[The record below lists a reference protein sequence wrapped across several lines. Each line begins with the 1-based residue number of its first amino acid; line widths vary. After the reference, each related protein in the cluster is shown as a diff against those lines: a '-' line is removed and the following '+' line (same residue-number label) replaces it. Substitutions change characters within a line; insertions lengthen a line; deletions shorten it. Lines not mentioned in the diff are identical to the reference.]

1 MDELCSQL
9 FPEAG
14 YSCLST
20 SVKAGESSLTKLR
33 STQEHLRS
41 LGMKMDLST
50 QTGQILR
57 MDVVARTGVD
67 MQGRRSEQT
76 LVVVPAIQELK
87 IVTSDEEREVT
98 VRMK

>member
-20 SVKAGESSLTKLR
+20 SVKAGESGLTKLR
-33 STQEHLRS
+33 SAQEHLRS

-57 MDVVARTGVD
+57 MDVVVWTWVD

-87 IVTSDEEREVT
+87 IVTSDEEREVA
-98 VRMK
+98 VGMK

>member
-20 SVKAGESSLTKLR
+20 SVEAGESGLTKLR

-57 MDVVARTGVD
+57 MDVVVWTWVD

-87 IVTSDEEREVT
+87 IVTSDEEREVA
-98 VRMK
+98 VGMK

>member
-1 MDELCSQL
+1 
-9 FPEAG
+9 
-14 YSCLST
+14 
-20 SVKAGESSLTKLR
+20 
-33 STQEHLRS
+33 
-41 LGMKMDLST
+41 MKMDLAT

-57 MDVVARTGVD
+57 MDVVARTWVD

-98 VRMK
+98 VGMK

>member
-1 MDELCSQL
+1 
-9 FPEAG
+9 
-14 YSCLST
+14 
-20 SVKAGESSLTKLR
+20 
-33 STQEHLRS
+33 
-41 LGMKMDLST
+41 MKMDLAT

-87 IVTSDEEREVT
+87 IVTSDEEREVA
-98 VRMK
+98 VRVK